1 MEKKEMKR
9 LIDIE
14 CDHGEIMGDILPNW
28 VEVDPADITISCAVA
43 KDADG
48 NNKSVTYQFYY
59 KEETRP
65 IASITSTA
73 KAALE
78 NPEVLLKG
86 ETSNIARYGDEFNDM
101 FDGTYVYIHI
111 RTLGGKRISIEHHYG
126 NPGSEEIFL
135 RFDPDN
141 KNGISVF
148 SDNVIKL
155 TSKDRVS
162 PYKYCFDGN
171 MFNVEFFAPNNEGE
185 LQ

>member
-14 CDHGEIMGDILPNW
+14 CDHGEIMSDILPNW
-28 VEVDPADITISCAVA
+28 VEVDPADITISCAIT
-43 KDADG
+43 KDTDG

-59 KEETRP
+59 KEGKKP

-73 KAALE
+73 KVALE

-86 ETSNIARYGDEFNDM
+86 EMTNMIRYGDEFDDM

-111 RTLGGKRISIEHHYG
+111 RTLGGKKISIERHYA

-135 RFDPDN
+135 RLDPDN
-141 KNGISVF
+141 DNKISVF
-148 SDNVIKL
+148 SDNVVML
-155 TSKDRVS
+155 SSKDRVS
-162 PYKYCFDGN
+162 PYKYHFDGN
-171 MFNVEFFAPNNEGE
+171 MFNVEFFAPNND
-185 LQ
+185 